1 MPPLERGRPARR
13 VAVFAAEEVSF
24 GVLDGD
30 HPPTVKVR
38 WPLES
43 IRDICAYEGKTL
55 LSVEEPTLDRV
66 LQAMDVLRAEIETA
80 LPKLPPDS

>member
-1 MPPLERGRPARR
+1 MCPRLSGGDRPAVWRFSRR
-13 VAVFAAEEVSF
+13 GSLL

-43 IRDICAYEGKTL
+43 IRDTCAYEVKTL